1 MRTGIKVL
9 LIFGLF
15 MIYGAISLALKG
27 GDSTRAG
34 VGGPIGLIVLFA
46 CFAGAVAIWK
56 YNPDKDNEKQNDGKD
71 KHQLDKNNS

>member
-56 YNPDKDNEKQNDGKD
+56 YNPDKDTEKQNDGKD